1 MHAEYIS
8 LIFVMH
14 AEYILHQK
22 RTIIIK
28 MEAVVEKLTLKG
40 GEFLIKETVAENV
53 FIPEEFSEEQK
64 MMAAATQDF
73 INMEITP
80 ITDRIE
86 SMEEGLMPGLMDKAG
101 ELGLLGVNIPEEYGG
116 LGMSFNTGMLIAD
129 IMASAGSFSTAYGA
143 HTGIGT
149 LPILYY
155 GTDDQKKKYLPKLAS
170 GEWKACYCLTE
181 PDAGSDA
188 NSGKTKAILSDDGK
202 HYVING
208 QKMWIS
214 NAGFADLLIIFAKID
229 DDKKLS
235 AFIAERTWDGISMN
249 DEEKKLGIKGSSTRQ
264 VFFNDLKVPVD
275 NLLSERE
282 NGFKIAVNVL
292 NVGRIK
298 LGAGCINGCKDV
310 ASLSTQYANERK
322 QFGVSISSFGA
333 IKQKLAKMA
342 TQTYATESASYRAGQ
357 NIEDLIAKLQADGLS
372 PSDAK
377 LKGVEQ
383 YAIECAMIKI
393 HGSEVLD
400 FCVDEGVQVYGG
412 MGFSEEAPMAR
423 AYRDARIT
431 RIYEGTN
438 EINRMLIV
446 GMMFKKAMK
455 GEIDLMGPAMEVGK
469 ELTGVPSFDTPDLSQ
484 PLAKEKEVIKNL
496 KKAVLMA
503 AGKAAEKFGPK
514 LDQEQ
519 EVLMSLA
526 DMLIEVYVAESTLL
540 RTEKLMNLYGEEG
553 STLYQNMA
561 KLYLYEAVT
570 KIKNAGDEA
579 VACFAEGDELRVMLM
594 GMKRF
599 TKMDPINTKVLRQA
613 VADVMIKEN
622 KFPYSLYN

>member
-1 MHAEYIS
+1 
-8 LIFVMH
+8 
-14 AEYILHQK
+14 
-22 RTIIIK
+22 
-28 MEAVVEKLTLKG
+28 MEAAIEKTALKG
-40 GEFLIKETVAENV
+40 GEFLVKETEAGDI

-73 INMEITP
+73 IYKEIIP
-80 ITDRIE
+80 NVERIE
-86 SMEEGLMPGLMDKAG
+86 SMEEGLMPSLMDKAG
-101 ELGLLGVNIPEEYGG
+101 ELGLLGVTIPEEYGG

-155 GTDDQKKKYLPKLAS
+155 GTEEQKKKYLPLLAS

-188 NSGKTKAILSDDGK
+188 NSGKTKAVLSDDGK

-214 NAGFADLLIIFAKID
+214 NAGFADLLIVFAKID

-235 AFIAERTWDGISMN
+235 AFIAERSWDGITMN

-264 VFFNDLKVPVD
+264 VFFNDLKVPVE

-310 ASLSTQYANERK
+310 ASQATNYANERK

-333 IKQKLAKMA
+333 IKQKLANMA
-342 TQTYATESASYRAGQ
+342 SKTYATESAAYRAGQ
-357 NIEDLIAKLQADGLS
+357 NIEDLIANLESDGM
-372 PSDAK
+372 DATQAK

-383 YAIECAMIKI
+383 YAIECAIIKI

-400 FCVDEGVQVYGG
+400 YCVDEGVQVYGG
-412 MGFSEEAPMAR
+412 MGFSEDAPMAR

-438 EINRMLIV
+438 EINRMLSV

-455 GEIDLMGPAMEVGK
+455 GEIDLLGPAMEVGK
-469 ELTGVPSFDTPDLSQ
+469 ELTGVPSFEAPDLSA

-514 LDQEQ
+514 LDHEQ
-519 EVLMSLA
+519 EVLLSLA
-526 DMLIEVYVAESTLL
+526 DMLIEVYVAESTIL
-540 RTEKLMNLYGEEG
+540 RTEKLIERYGDEG
-553 STLYQNMA
+553 SQMYQNMA

-599 TKMDPINTKVLRQA
+599 TKMDPVNTKELRQSI
-613 VADVMIKEN
+613 ADIMIKEN